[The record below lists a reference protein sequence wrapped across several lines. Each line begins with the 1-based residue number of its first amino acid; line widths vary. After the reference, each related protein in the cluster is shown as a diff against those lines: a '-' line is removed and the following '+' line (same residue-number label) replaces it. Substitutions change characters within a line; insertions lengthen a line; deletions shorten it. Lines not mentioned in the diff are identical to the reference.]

1 MRSGN
6 PAELIIGSVQLGLA
20 YGAANRTGKPDR
32 QTALRLLQRAATDS
46 RVRGFDTA
54 RAYGD
59 SEDRLGEALDPLAE
73 ALEARGVRT
82 ITKLSPLSELT
93 AGSSETDINIRVD
106 KSIERSLQAL
116 RRSKLDCVLLHRAV
130 HMTQYGGAVWKRLE
144 YHRKQ
149 GTVKTLGVSVQSPK
163 EALEALAHPNV
174 QHLQLPFNVFDW
186 RSTDVIPAVRKK
198 KRSVTVHAR
207 SVFLQGVLA
216 ANDPSVWP
224 RVRGVDPPSLIDW
237 LNRKATEFGRQ
248 SVADLCLAYVR
259 GQDWIDGV
267 VVGMETEAQLETNLA
282 LNERPPLTA
291 RECAAIARSRPP
303 IPEQLLDPAQWPQ
316 WPRP

>member
-32 QTALRLLQRAATDS
+32 PTALRLVRRAADDP

-54 RAYGD
+54 WAYGD
-59 SEDRLGEALDPLAE
+59 SEERLGEALE
-73 ALEARGVRT
+73 NRGIRT

-93 AGSSETDINIRVD
+93 EESSLGRIYAAVD
-106 KSIERSLQAL
+106 ASIEKSLRAL
-116 RRSKLDCVLLHRAV
+116 GRKRKKLDCVLLHRAV
-130 HMTQYGGAVWKRLE
+130 HMTAFGGAVWKRLE
-144 YHRKQ
+144 HHLKN
-149 GTVKTLGVSVQSPK
+149 GTVKMLGVSAQSPK

-174 QHLQLPFNVFDW
+174 QHLQLPFNVLDW

-198 KRSVTVHAR
+198 PSVTVHAR

-224 RVRGVDPPSLIDW
+224 HVPGVNPLELIDW
-237 LNRKATEFGRQ
+237 LNRKTTEFGRQ

-267 VVGMETEAQLETNLA
+267 VVGMETEEQLATNLD
-282 LNERPPLTA
+282 LSTRPPLA
-291 RECAAIARSRPP
+291 PEECADIEASRPRV
-303 IPEQLLDPAQWPQ
+303 PEELLDPAR
-316 WPRP
+316 WPRR